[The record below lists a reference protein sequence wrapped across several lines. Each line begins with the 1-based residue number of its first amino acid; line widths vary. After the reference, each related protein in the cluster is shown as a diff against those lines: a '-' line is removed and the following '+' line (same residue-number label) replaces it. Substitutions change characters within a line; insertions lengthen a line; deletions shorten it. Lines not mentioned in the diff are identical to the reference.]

1 MILKDIVKKIEG
13 KFITLYYL
21 HYKNRLGNEKVYEI
35 ISRDNNI
42 TMENSGVLTN
52 KAPQAIIL
60 VVFNKEKTHILLN
73 KEFRMAVNSV
83 VYNLPAGLIESNE
96 SYLEAGRRE
105 LKEETGLDLVDV
117 IKVLP
122 PTFSAVG
129 ISNEKTVCIICT
141 AEGEIGGNPE
151 PDEEIEPIWLS
162 KEELSKMFDGTNS
175 DILMTARTQAF
186 SYSWVNGLI

>member
-1 MILKDIVKKIEG
+1 MILKDIVKKVEG

-35 ISRDNNI
+35 ISRDSDI
-42 TMENSGVLTN
+42 TMDNCGVLTN
-52 KAPQAIIL
+52 KTPQAIIL

-96 SYLEAGRRE
+96 SYLEAGKRE

-129 ISNEKTVCIICT
+129 ISNEKTICIICT

-151 PDEEIEPIWLS
+151 PDEEIEPVWLN
-162 KEELSKMFDGTNS
+162 KEEIKDLLNEDNS
-175 DILMTARTQAF
+175 EILMTARTQALCYF
-186 SYSWVNGLI
+186 WVNKLD